1 MLYAITGG
9 TGSFGSAL
17 AKHLLA
23 TTPHHLR
30 LLSRDEHKQNA
41 MMGEFPPS
49 DRLTYILCDIGDLDR
64 LRIAFHGV
72 DVIVHAAA
80 IKTIPAGE
88 LHTAEMV
95 RVNVNGTSNVINAAL
110 DNRVPKSL
118 LISSD
123 KSVTPINNY
132 GKGKSVAEVLFI
144 SANLLGTSYG
154 STFSIVRGGNVWGS
168 RGSVVERWL
177 AQSLIELTNPNVT
190 RFHLPM
196 QKWLSFCLQAIDEMR
211 GGEIFIP
218 KCNAWKLYDLAVAF
232 TYAFPD
238 KRITQT
244 SHRYGD
250 KIHETLIAEHEIQ
263 HTIDLD
269 WGYCIEP
276 NPQLRN
282 VWNYISRLGVP
293 LRNQYSSDLVPTL
306 SIKDLQYLIMET
318 WKAQKENG
326 GSNTQK

>member
-23 TTPHHLR
+23 TTSHHLR

-41 MMGEFPPS
+41 MMADYPPS
-49 DRLTYILCDIGDLDR
+49 DRLTYVLCDIGDLDR
-64 LRIAFHGV
+64 LRIAFHKV
-72 DVIVHAAA
+72 DVVVHAAA
-80 IKTIPAGE
+80 VKTVPAGE

-110 DNRVPKSL
+110 DNCVTKSL
-118 LISSD
+118 IISSD
-123 KSVTPINNY
+123 KSVNAVNNY
-132 GKGKSVAEVLFI
+132 GKGKGVAEALFV
-144 SANLLGTSYG
+144 SANMLGTSYG
-154 STFSIVRGGNVWGS
+154 SIFSVVRGGNIWGS

-177 AQSLIELTNPNVT
+177 SQPVISITNPDVT

-196 QKWLSFCLQAIDEMR
+196 PKWLSFCMRAIDEMR
-211 GGEIFIP
+211 GGEIFVP
-218 KCNAWKLYDLAVAF
+218 KCNAWRLYDLAVAF
-232 TYAFPD
+232 TQSIPG
-238 KRITQT
+238 KRVTQT

-250 KIHETLIAEHEIQ
+250 KIHETLIAEHEIP

-276 NPQLRN
+276 NPQIRS
-282 VWNYISRLGVP
+282 VWNYVSRLGQP
-293 LRNQYSSDLVPTL
+293 LRSAYSSDIVPAL
-306 SIKDLQYLIMET
+306 SVKDLKYLITET
-318 WKAQKENG
+318 WKAGEG
-326 GSNTQK
+326 GTGK